1 MVAARTTPVLVSVHH
16 YELTDSTTDEAFRE
30 AVGEAETRD
39 LFDLPGLVEYRFLHG
54 VKGAR
59 EGRYAAQWVYESR
72 EAWVELWGPAD
83 APLPPS
89 EYPQRW
95 RVWEDELLGP
105 LLVGEADDIE
115 FTTYE
120 VVDAGREE

>member
-16 YELTDSTTDEAFRE
+16 YELADPTADEAFRE
-30 AVGEAETRD
+30 AIAEAESRD

-59 EGRYAAQWVYESR
+59 EGRYAAQWIYESR
-72 EAWVELWGPAD
+72 EAWAALWGPAD
-83 APLPPS
+83 DPLPPS

-95 RVWEDELLGP
+95 RIWEALLGP
-105 LLVGEADDIE
+105 LLVSDADDIE

-120 VVDAGREE
+120 VVDTGQES